1 MQQPPM
7 KSAPDRQPPGPSR
20 SNPVPPAAEARS
32 DGPPDE
38 APDPDLR
45 RKPKYA
51 PQDLVKNYGLSA
63 QEAQR
68 LIDRFGPSAAGL
80 DFILAGKGRPRRHRR
95 QDMERSAEEIAF
107 G

>member
-7 KSAPDRQPPGPSR
+7 KSVPDRQPPAPAR
-20 SNPVPPAAEARS
+20 SNPVPPSEARS
-32 DGPPDE
+32 DRPQDE
-38 APDPDLR
+38 APDPDPHR
-45 RKPKYA
+45 RRKYA

-68 LIDRFGPSAAGL
+68 LIDRFGSSAAGL
-80 DFILAGKGRPRRHRR
+80 DFILAGKGRAKRHRR